1 MKTILKFVSANL
13 TFIRC
18 LFICAVI
25 ILLGIR
31 VVVVHNLSG
40 IPFVLFVLLTVA
52 IVTILL
58 CLTIRQMKEKK

>member
-1 MKTILKFVSANL
+1 MKKIAS
-13 TFIRC
+13 FIRC

-52 IVTILL
+52 IVMILL
-58 CLTIRQMKEKK
+58 RLTIRQMKEKK